1 MGSQQTITNLISDI
15 RSRELILPEFQR
27 GYVWNPTQV
36 REYLQSLYRGY
47 PTGSFLI
54 WKTPNPGLVRGEG
67 ARDDKGSV
75 FQLILDGQQRL
86 TSVYTLIEG
95 EPPPFYEGENLFFDI
110 YFNVETE
117 EFRRYSKIA
126 MKDHHE
132 WVGVTDFLKVGI
144 GDFLKKDGP
153 CPPEQRAFL
162 FDYFDRLNKLDRIK
176 SYTYYL
182 DTLGEREMDEAVRI
196 FNLVNK
202 QGTPLDKAELALSH
216 ICAIWPGARSI
227 FRAAAADLAAAGYT
241 FDLSFLIRVLSA
253 VATGSGRIEPIYA
266 IKLDAIQDAWAR
278 ARKSLEYLVNV
289 LKTDGHMPS
298 SGSLTSQNV
307 VIPLVCFL
315 SRNGSKFSS
324 ETQKKQFLHWMYN
337 ALIWARYTG
346 PTETRLTQ
354 DIQALDGPEP
364 TKVLLD
370 NIIADRGRLKLEG
383 SDLHGASWRTAFWS
397 LAYVVALSRG
407 AQDWVNGLPV
417 HGNLLG
423 KANVIE
429 YHHIFPQSLLYAPT
443 GPYNTALSKDQQ
455 RVNEIANLAF
465 LTSVGNK
472 EISNKKPAAY
482 LPEVRSHFPHA
493 LSQQSV
499 PLNPALWELDRYE
512 EFLTERR
519 EMLAS
524 AINGFLDSLLVEGTP
539 RGTTIEEYVAGG
551 ESDSVEFKGSLRWD
565 WKEKRVNKELSKSVA
580 KTIAGFMNGKGGTLV
595 VGVSDDGQAWGIEAD
610 YQTFANHKDR
620 DGWQQALVAILS
632 AYLSGPTAALIDCT
646 FSEFQGKTVAVIHAD
661 PWHKPVFLSDGGATE
676 FYLRNGNTTQRLE
689 GKELLA
695 YTHER
700 FAVSG

>member
-1 MGSQQTITNLISDI
+1 MGSQLKVSDLLTDI
-15 RSRELILPEFQR
+15 RNRELILPEFQR
-27 GYVWNPTQV
+27 GYVWNRDQV

-54 WKTPNPGLVRGEG
+54 WKTPNPGLVRGDGGRDEKG
-67 ARDDKGSV
+67 AV

-86 TSVYTLIEG
+86 TSIYTLVEG
-95 EPPPFYEGENLFFDI
+95 KPPPFYDGETLFFDI

-126 MKDHHE
+126 MKDHVE

-144 GDFLKKDGP
+144 GEFLKKDGP
-153 CPPEQRAFL
+153 CSPEQREFL
-162 FDYFDRLNKLDRIK
+162 FDYYDRLNKLDSIK

-227 FRAAAADLAAAGYT
+227 FRAAAAEFASAGYT

-253 VATGSGRIEPIYA
+253 VATGSGRLEPIYA
-266 IKLDAIQDAWAR
+266 IKVEAIQDAWSR
-278 ARKSLEYLVNV
+278 AQKSLEYLVNV
-289 LKTDGHMPS
+289 LKHDGHMPS

-315 SRNGSKFSS
+315 ARNGSKFDS
-324 ETQKKQFLHWMYN
+324 EKQKKQFLHWMYN
-337 ALIWARYTG
+337 ALIWARYSG

-354 DIQALDGPEP
+354 DIQALDAPEP

-370 NIIADRGRLKLEG
+370 NIISDRGRLKLEG

-397 LAYVVALSRG
+397 LAHVVGRSRG
-407 AQDWVNGLPV
+407 AQDWVNGQPV
-417 HGNLLG
+417 QGNLLG

-429 YHHIFPQSLLYAPT
+429 YHHIFPQSLLYAPK
-443 GPYNTALSKDQQ
+443 GPYSTALSKDQQ

-465 LTSVGNK
+465 MTSVANK
-472 EISNKKPAAY
+472 EISNKKPAEY
-482 LPEVRSHFPHA
+482 LPKVREHFPKA

-499 PLNPALWELDRYE
+499 PENPALWDLDRYE
-512 EFLTERR
+512 DFLTERR
-519 EMLAS
+519 EMLARD
-524 AINGFLDSLLVEGTP
+524 INEFLASLLSDGSTP
-539 RGTTIEEYVAGG
+539 SVTIKDYVAAG

-565 WKEKRVNKELSKSVA
+565 WKEQRVNKDLSKSVA

-595 VGVSDDGQAWGIEAD
+595 VGVNDDGEAWGIEAD
-610 YQTFANHKDR
+610 YQTFGNHKDR
-620 DGWQQALVAILS
+620 DGWQQALVAVLS
-632 AYLSGPTAALIDCT
+632 TYLTGPIAALIDCT
-646 FSEFQGKTVAVIHAD
+646 FSEFRGKTVAVIHAD
-661 PWHKPVFLSDGGATE
+661 PWHKPVFLNDGGATE

-689 GKELLA
+689 GKDLLA
-695 YTHER
+695 YTHDR
-700 FAVSG
+700 FSVSA

>member
-227 FRAAAADLAAAGYT
+227 FRAAAADLAAAA
-241 FDLSFLIRVLSA
+241 R
-253 VATGSGRIEPIYA
+253 PIPSPGG
-266 IKLDAIQDAWAR
+266 AR
-278 ARKSLEYLVNV
+278 
-289 LKTDGHMPS
+289 
-298 SGSLTSQNV
+298 
-307 VIPLVCFL
+307 
-315 SRNGSKFSS
+315 
-324 ETQKKQFLHWMYN
+324 
-337 ALIWARYTG
+337 
-346 PTETRLTQ
+346 
-354 DIQALDGPEP
+354 
-364 TKVLLD
+364 
-370 NIIADRGRLKLEG
+370 
-383 SDLHGASWRTAFWS
+383 
-397 LAYVVALSRG
+397 RG
-407 AQDWVNGLPV
+407 ARR
-417 HGNLLG
+417 
-423 KANVIE
+423 VIARDRAVRVT
-429 YHHIFPQSLLYAPT
+429 PDA
-443 GPYNTALSKDQQ
+443 DQ
-455 RVNEIANLAF
+455 
-465 LTSVGNK
+465 
-472 EISNKKPAAY
+472 
-482 LPEVRSHFPHA
+482 
-493 LSQQSV
+493 
-499 PLNPALWELDRYE
+499 
-512 EFLTERR
+512 
-519 EMLAS
+519 
-524 AINGFLDSLLVEGTP
+524 
-539 RGTTIEEYVAGG
+539 GTT
-551 ESDSVEFKGSLRWD
+551 R
-565 WKEKRVNKELSKSVA
+565 
-580 KTIAGFMNGKGGTLV
+580 
-595 VGVSDDGQAWGIEAD
+595 
-610 YQTFANHKDR
+610 
-620 DGWQQALVAILS
+620 
-632 AYLSGPTAALIDCT
+632 
-646 FSEFQGKTVAVIHAD
+646 
-661 PWHKPVFLSDGGATE
+661 
-676 FYLRNGNTTQRLE
+676 
-689 GKELLA
+689 
-695 YTHER
+695 
-700 FAVSG
+700 